1 MGFVLL
7 GVATLTATGI
17 QAALI
22 GNIAHGI
29 ITGLLF
35 FLAGAVKDR
44 FHTGDL
50 AALGGLRERTPTL
63 SGLLAFAAIA
73 SLGLPGLAGFWGEA
87 FAVVAA
93 FQRGR
98 LLWVALRRAGRGRR
112 GADGGVLPADAAQG
126 HPRPGRRRSSPRP
139 AAPWSARRADR
150 LGAAGR
156 ARRRGR
162 AAAGAG
168 ARRSPTCRWTR

>member
-22 GNIAHGI
+22 GNVAHGV

-35 FLAGAVKDR
+35 FLAGAIKDR
-44 FHTGDL
+44 FAHRRPGRARR
-50 AALGGLRERTPTL
+50 AARDRRRGWPGC
-63 SGLLAFAAIA
+63 SAFAAIA

-93 FQRGR
+93 FER
-98 LLWVALRRAGRGRR
+98 
-112 GADGGVLPADAAQG
+112 
-126 HPRPGRRRSSPRP
+126 GRRRS
-139 AAPWSARRADR
+139 
-150 LGAAGR
+150 G
-156 ARRRGR
+156 
-162 AAAGAG
+162 
-168 ARRSPTCRWTR
+168 

>member
-7 GVATLTATGI
+7 GIATLTATGI

-35 FLAGAVKDR
+35 FLAGAIKDR
-44 FHTGDL
+44 AHTGRAGRARR
-50 AALGGLRERTPTL
+50 AARDAPRCSPGS
-63 SGLLAFAAIA
+63 SGFAAIA

-93 FQRGR
+93 
-98 LLWVALRRAGRGRR
+98 VAQRRAAVDRAG
-112 GADGGVLPADAAQG
+112 GA
-126 HPRPGRRRSSPRP
+126 
-139 AAPWSARRADR
+139 
-150 LGAAGR
+150 
-156 ARRRGR
+156 RRGR
-162 AAAGAG
+162 W
-168 ARRSPTCRWTR
+168 RR